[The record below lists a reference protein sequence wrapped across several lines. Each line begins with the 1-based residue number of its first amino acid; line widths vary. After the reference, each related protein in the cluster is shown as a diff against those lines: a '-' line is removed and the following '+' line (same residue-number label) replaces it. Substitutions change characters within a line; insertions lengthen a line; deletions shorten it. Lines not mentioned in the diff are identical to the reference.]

1 MPCSVLII
9 VVADS
14 GEVHAVKDNV
24 AMSFEVLSK
33 ILKWKQTGA
42 SQHDALK
49 RLITNSTYWLH
60 LHVMEWK
67 YVISRVYW

>member
-1 MPCSVLII
+1 MVVDVPCSVLII

-24 AMSFEVLSK
+24 AVSFEVLSK

-49 RLITNSTYWLH
+49 RLRLQTVPTGYTYTSWNGST
-60 LHVMEWK
+60 
-67 YVISRVYW
+67 